1 MACPGTDIANTHK
14 REEPAGSGTSDP
26 HVWGFYKEKSQGG
39 GRSLGKKL
47 RGWVTCTKLPS

>member
-39 GRSLGKKL
+39 GRSLGKKP